1 MQRFGDLHREFSG
14 GHEHHG
20 NREPA
25 SSTGLQALQDRQSEG
40 CGFAGTGR
48 CLSEEVMALNE
59 NWDRSSLNG
68 GGFFVAQFA
77 ERLEELGA
85 EPEIGEGRG
94 LGGCFFR
101 HSGPHS

>member
-1 MQRFGDLHREFSG
+1 MQRFGDLHRELSG

-20 NREPA
+20 NGEA
-25 SSTGLQALQDRQSEG
+25 TTGTRLQALQNWQRER
-40 CGFAGTGR
+40 CGLAGSGR

-94 LGGCFFR
+94 LGSCFFR